1 VPFSVVLTS
10 DGVERA
16 SAKTLYRKWERSLE
30 EVRVEVQATANK
42 LNNVKEIDQAIMA
55 KRGA

>member
-1 VPFSVVLTS
+1 VVVTS

-16 SAKTLYRKWERSLE
+16 PAKTLYRKWER
-30 EVRVEVQATANK
+30 VRVEVQATANK

-55 KRGA
+55 KRGPA

>member
-1 VPFSVVLTS
+1 MPFSVVLTS

-16 SAKTLYRKWERSLE
+16 PAKTWYRKWERSLE

-42 LNNVKEIDQAIMA
+42 LNNAKEIDQAIMA